1 MEKLIE
7 NFESYKRKILNSYMP
22 LKIKKLEIINDL
34 SSYIFKLDN
43 VIYEVENEVLYENS
57 TSLIRADIYVANYIF
72 NTENKSLD
80 LYEIDIERLLLLAY
94 KYTKGEQITYKLV
107 GTFNQTE
114 LFKFMNKYA
123 RLYSIKIN
131 GTDEYAKIA
140 TAISPFNITPIKK
153 QILVGTKEYLSKFEI
168 EV

>member
-1 MEKLIE
+1 MEKIIE
-7 NFESYKRKILNSYMP
+7 NFESYKRKIMNSYMP
-22 LKIKKLEIINDL
+22 LKMKKLEIINDL

-43 VIYEVENEVLYENS
+43 VNYKVQKEILYEDS
-57 TSLIRADIYVANYIF
+57 TSLIKADVYVANYIF
-72 NTENKSLD
+72 NIEDRHLD

-94 KYTKGEQITYKLV
+94 KYTKREELTYKLV

-123 RLYSIKIN
+123 SLYSIKIS
-131 GTDEYAKIA
+131 GTNEYAKMA
-140 TAISPFNITPIKK
+140 TTISPFNISPINK
-153 QILVGTKEYLSKFEI
+153 QILVGTKEYLSKFKI